1 MTEPASA
8 TGPGTLR
15 APDPSLVSYTHWMYA
30 LHALSA
36 AIGLF
41 GSAFII
47 TAFVFGLPSIVAVV
61 MNYVRRGDAR
71 GTYLESHFTWQL
83 RTFWLAMLWMI
94 VLAVLAAFFAVTII
108 GLPLAVVFFCGMIG
122 VGFWAVYRIV
132 RGWLRLRD
140 GLQP

>member
-1 MTEPASA
+1 MTELA
-8 TGPGTLR
+8 TAPGTAALR
-15 APDPSLVSYTHWMYA
+15 APAESLVTYTHWMYA

-71 GTYLESHFTWQL
+71 GTYLESHFSWQL
-83 RTFWLAMLWMI
+83 RTFWLAMLWMV
-94 VLAVLAAFFAVTII
+94 VLAGLAAIFALTII
-108 GLPLAVVFFCGMIG
+108 GIPLAVVFFCGMIG

-132 RGWLRLRD
+132 RGWLKLKD
-140 GLQP
+140 GQQP